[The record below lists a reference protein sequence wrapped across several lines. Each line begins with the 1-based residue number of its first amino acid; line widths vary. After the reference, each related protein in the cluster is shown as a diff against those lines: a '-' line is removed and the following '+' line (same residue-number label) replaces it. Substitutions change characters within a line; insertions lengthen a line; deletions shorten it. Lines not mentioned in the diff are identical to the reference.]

1 MIDTEVHLRGIA
13 DGNHA
18 AFTALYRGWQ
28 PILVR
33 YATGLLNGD
42 REAAADVVDEALLAV
57 WQQAGR
63 FSGAGSSAGWLR
75 RIVRN
80 KAVDWLRRQR
90 DVSLPSDELESAAN
104 SLPDPAK
111 NPHELAAQQSDK
123 SAVIEAL
130 QTLSFDHREAI
141 WLCYFEEL
149 SVQEIAEIAGCPAN
163 TVKTRLF
170 HARRILRE
178 SNLLK
183 QTRASDEELFD

>member
-1 MIDTEVHLRGIA
+1 MIDTEAHLRGIA
-13 DGNHA
+13 GGDRA
-18 AFTALYRGWQ
+18 AFSALYRIWQ
-28 PILVR
+28 PVLVR

-42 REAAADVVDEALLAV
+42 REAAEDVVDEALLAV

-63 FSGAGSSAGWLR
+63 FAGSGSGSGWLR

-90 DVSLPSDELESAAN
+90 ETTLPHDGVGSLAEVMA
-104 SLPDPAK
+104 DPA
-111 NPHELAAQQSDK
+111 PSASEIAEQQSDK
-123 SAVIEAL
+123 EAL
-130 QTLSFDHREAI
+130 IRALGVLSFDHREAV

-149 SVQEIAEIAGCPAN
+149 SVQEIAEIASCPAN

-178 SNLLK
+178 SGAL
-183 QTRASDEELFD
+183 EMV